1 MSSEAA
7 TVVRHYYPNRLR
19 RMGLR
24 VYLEMARELHA
35 ARGLL
40 WRLIWRDLLLRTRVS
55 FLGLFWSVAQ
65 PLALML
71 IFLFLRRAGIID
83 TGEVAVPY
91 ALLAFAG
98 VIHWNLFAS
107 MLTYASNSLLGAA
120 NLVARVRF
128 PREVLV
134 LAACGRAVLDWL
146 FALPVLAVLFLWF
159 GVAPAWTVLLVP
171 FALLPLL
178 LLGTGLGM
186 VVAMLALPIRDVTHA
201 LPLIMTPLMFISPV
215 LYELPSGGAW
225 RVVAAIN
232 PMNPFLRAVR
242 DLLFTGTLSDPVLWA
257 GWAVGAL
264 LVFALA
270 WRLFCLMMPKVPE
283 YA

>member
-1 MSSEAA
+1 MSNEAA
-7 TVVRHYYPNRLR
+7 AIVRHYYPNRLR

-24 VYLEMARELHA
+24 VYAEMARELYG

-40 WRLIWRDLLLRTRVS
+40 WRLICRDFLLRIKVS

-71 IFLFLRRAGIID
+71 IFVFLRRAGVVDVGTSTI
-83 TGEVAVPY
+83 PY

-98 VIHWNLFAS
+98 IVHWNLFAS
-107 MLTYASNSLLGAA
+107 MLTYSSNSLLGAA
-120 NLVARVRF
+120 NLVARVKF

-134 LAACGRAVLDWL
+134 LSACGRAVLDWL

-159 GVAPAWTVLLVP
+159 GVLPAWTVLLVP
-171 FALLPLL
+171 LVLLPLL
-178 LLGTGLGM
+178 LLGVGLGM
-186 VVAMLALPIRDVTHA
+186 LLAMLALPVRDVTHA

-215 LYELPSGGAW
+215 LYELPTGGAW
-225 RVVAAIN
+225 RHVAALN
-232 PMNPFLRAVR
+232 PMNAFLQAIR
-242 DLLFTGTLSDPVLWA
+242 DLLFTGSLSHPAEWA
-257 GWAVGAL
+257 GWTLGAL
-264 LVFALA
+264 VIFALA